1 MGMLPILLVTRV
13 AVQSAQGAI
22 FVSERVCLQAGVRDR
37 DQGVLNDVQT
47 CACGHG
53 ENSGGR
59 SLTVHFCT
67 TSRPRHSQP

>member
-13 AVQSAQGAI
+13 AVQSARGAI

-47 CACGHG
+47 CACG
-53 ENSGGR
+53 
-59 SLTVHFCT
+59 
-67 TSRPRHSQP
+67 